1 MADSE
6 EASVDTEAS
15 VDDLVDRMRDKLL
28 DLKREILQHLADE
41 DTLARGALGNLDPK
55 DRADVAT
62 EDMDR
67 KTLQTLGAQEVRRL
81 NLIQSALARIE
92 TGHYGA
98 CMRCGSRLPDE
109 RLEALPYALF
119 CVPCQSTEERR
130 NR

>member
-55 DRADVAT
+55 DMADVAT

>member
-1 MADSE
+1 MADLE
-6 EASVDTEAS
+6 ETPADT
-15 VDDLVDRMRDKLL
+15 LVDRMRGKLL

-41 DTLARGALGNLDPK
+41 DTLARGILGSLDPK
-55 DRADVAT
+55 DMADVAT

-98 CMRCGSRLPDE
+98 CMRCGGRLPDE

-119 CVPCQSTEERR
+119 CIPCQSAEERR

>member
-6 EASVDTEAS
+6 SASGKTVF
-15 VDDLVDRMRDKLL
+15 DRMQDKLL
-28 DLKREILQHLADE
+28 DLKREILQHLAAE
-41 DTLARGALGNLDPK
+41 DSLARETLGDLDPK
-55 DRADVAT
+55 DMADVAT

-67 KTLQTLGAQEVRRL
+67 KTLETLGAQEVRRL
-81 NLIQSALARIE
+81 NLIQSALARIQ

-98 CMRCGSRLPDE
+98 CMKCGAKLPDE
-109 RLEALPYALF
+109 RLEALPYALL

>member
-1 MADSE
+1 MDDSQDAPVE
-6 EASVDTEAS
+6 T
-15 VDDLVDRMRDKLL
+15 LVDRMRDKLL
-28 DLKREILQHLADE
+28 SLKREILQHLAEE
-41 DTLARGALGNLDPK
+41 DTMARGVLGNLDPK
-55 DRADVAT
+55 DMADVAT

-67 KTLQTLGAQEVRRL
+67 KTLETLGAQEVRRL

-119 CVPCQSTEERR
+119 CVPCQSAEERR

>member
-55 DRADVAT
+55 DMADVAT

-67 KTLQTLGAQEVRRL
+67 KTLLTLGAQEVRRL

>member
-1 MADSE
+1 MTDSQD
-6 EASVDTEAS
+6 APAKT
-15 VDDLVDRMRDKLL
+15 LVDRMHDKLL
-28 DLKREILQHLADE
+28 DLKREILQHLAEE
-41 DTLARGALGNLDPK
+41 DSLTRGALGNLDPK
-55 DRADVAT
+55 DMADVAT

-67 KTLQTLGAQEVRRL
+67 KTLETLGAQEVRRL

-98 CMRCGSRLPDE
+98 CMRCGNRLPDE

-119 CVPCQSTEERR
+119 CIPCQSAEERR